1 LSVTAYSQEEN
12 ATSCTPCS
20 IQSYGAMNS
29 DSTPSFW
36 RYLALCL
43 GMALGLCAAVEISC
57 LALGIAPFFT
67 PSPALNAKLR
77 FLRNHPPGN
86 GAVTLVSGAS
96 VALNDIDTDLLE
108 DAEHRPFLNFGA
120 NGVSVP
126 TSQRIY
132 DQLSG
137 LFAIREVIFAV
148 DPLEMR
154 DTYRLDVQIPTA
166 VLQRYVSGRMTF
178 AEEFAYRDLPGLMSS
193 WKSRRD
199 YQTRTVPT
207 SLLFS
212 KTGAVPLEIGQGNVD
227 PWAWNGVRID
237 PETICR
243 HCTDDLQKFCSEV
256 RSQGRPFTI
265 VLGPIRDEVL
275 RSLPEVR
282 MVVADRRARIRHLAQ
297 ACGAGLFDLT
307 EFASV
312 DDSCFANSVH
322 LNAGGMHAM
331 TEQFARFRQG
341 ELLPKDMT
349 ISCAQIPSVQIIEGV
364 AAKPRSQ

>member
-1 LSVTAYSQEEN
+1 M
-12 ATSCTPCS
+12 TSDRTHFFRNY
-20 IQSYGAMNS
+20 I
-29 DSTPSFW
+29 
-36 RYLALCL
+36 ALCL
-43 GMALGLCAAVEISC
+43 GIALGLCAAVEISC
-57 LALGIAPFFT
+57 LSLGIAPFFT

-86 GAVTLVSGAS
+86 APLTLVSGAS

-108 DAEHRPFLNFGA
+108 DAEQRPFLNFGA
-120 NGVSVP
+120 NGISVP

-132 DQLSG
+132 GQLSK
-137 LFAIREVIFAV
+137 LFSIREVIFAV

-154 DTYRLDVQIPTA
+154 DTYRLDVQISTP
-166 VLQRYVSGRMTF
+166 VLLRYVSGKMTY

-212 KTGAVPLEIGQGNVD
+212 KTGAVPLEIGEANVD

-237 PETICR
+237 PETECR
-243 HCTDDLQKFCSEV
+243 HCTDDLERFCSEV

-265 VLGPIRDEVL
+265 VLGPIRDGVL
-275 RSLPEVR
+275 RSFADVR
-282 MVVADRRARIRHLAQ
+282 VVVADRRTRIRRLAQ
-297 ACGAGLFDLT
+297 ACGADLFDLT

-331 TEQFARFRQG
+331 TEQFERFRRG
-341 ELLPKDMT
+341 ESLPKDMT
-349 ISCAQIPSVQIIEGV
+349 ISCAQIPSAQIIGSV
-364 AAKPRSQ
+364 PAKPRSQ